1 MEELL
6 FGSLIQRLV
15 FVLIEENIMTLMDD
29 IMNEII
35 GGKGI
40 MYVLKLKL

>member
-1 MEELL
+1 
-6 FGSLIQRLV
+6 
-15 FVLIEENIMTLMDD
+15 MTLMDD

-40 MYVLKLKL
+40 MYIKKLVINIKLNMKVKYLEKKFLVDLKN

>member
-1 MEELL
+1 M
-6 FGSLIQRLV
+6 I
-15 FVLIEENIMTLMDD
+15 LMDD

-40 MYVLKLKL
+40 MYIKKLVINIKLNMKVKYLEKKFLVDLKN